1 MLWLDCAEFPKVKV
15 GATSGNLEMLL
26 SFARDGAVVRATNE
40 RQLAMAANTML
51 VSQATKA

>member
-1 MLWLDCAEFPKVKV
+1 
-15 GATSGNLEMLL
+15 MLL